1 MAETAGSVGL
11 TIERV
16 NKWYPGGV
24 HAVRDV
30 DLTVENGEFM
40 IFVGPSGCGKS
51 TLLRMIA
58 GLETVNSGTIRMDGR
73 IINRVPPRARDI
85 AMVFQNYALYPTM
98 KVRDN
103 MAFPLKMRRWSR
115 EAVRSRVEE
124 VAESLGLTEYLDR
137 RPGALSGGQR
147 QRVALGR
154 AMVRQ
159 PKLFLMDEPLSNLD
173 AKLRVEMQVEIKR
186 IQKELG
192 ITTIIV
198 THDHEEAVS
207 LADRVIVMN
216 AGHILQIGKPQEV
229 FDRPASPFIA
239 DFMGFSTFLH
249 GIAAGAE
256 GDMRLIR
263 CGAHTLQVPAEA
275 AQELT
280 EGDACILAIRSEN
293 IRTAEQEG
301 VNTVRGTVKS
311 ATYKGHTT
319 RLEVSGCFEEMVYPA
334 IHEYADVQEGS
345 EVLLHFP
352 AQHFCVYKDI
362 K

>member
-173 AKLRVEMQVEIKR
+173 AKLRVDMRREIVALQR
-186 IQKELG
+186 RLG
-192 ITTIIV
+192 TTTIYV
-198 THDHEEAVS
+198 THD
-207 LADRVIVMN
+207 
-216 AGHILQIGKPQEV
+216 
-229 FDRPASPFIA
+229 RPRP
-239 DFMGFSTFLH
+239 
-249 GIAAGAE
+249 
-256 GDMRLIR
+256 
-263 CGAHTLQVPAEA
+263 
-275 AQELT
+275 
-280 EGDACILAIRSEN
+280 
-293 IRTAEQEG
+293 
-301 VNTVRGTVKS
+301 
-311 ATYKGHTT
+311 
-319 RLEVSGCFEEMVYPA
+319 
-334 IHEYADVQEGS
+334 
-345 EVLLHFP
+345 
-352 AQHFCVYKDI
+352 
-362 K
+362 